1 MLAHGG
7 GGSGSMVLRMTG
19 AVPGVLGSD
28 LACETGGATEERHMQ
43 AERQKDSD
51 RSLLSVT
58 QSS

>member
-7 GGSGSMVLRMTG
+7 SSSSVVLRMTG

-28 LACETGGATEERHMQ
+28 LAFETGGTAEERHSKL
-43 AERQKDSD
+43 KDSD